1 MKSFLNSSSVIRV
14 FIISLIYL
22 LLSCSSTKNL
32 PPKPAWLLS
41 RPITPGYYIGI
52 GSAPIGLKPDEYRQS
67 AKRSALNDLAGEIS
81 MGISNTSFLHTL
93 EVNNKSN
100 ETYDSRTQTTITEDL
115 EGYTQEAE
123 FQDKNTYWVY
133 YSLSKST
140 YEQLKQQKIQKSLD
154 NALAKFTTAR
164 QMKSQGDLYHAI
176 LMLVKATDDIKPYLS
191 EPLQTSFEGREI
203 FFGNELFNEILSCL
217 SDLKINAVQ
226 QEVKVKRGQAI
237 QGRSLS
243 FQLTSRNGKLLEGFP
258 VVGEFSSGGLIVDK
272 ARTQADGM
280 ASFSIP
286 KVKSVKPV
294 ETFSAKP
301 DINALL
307 QEATNDFSIR
317 KLLKN
322 FTTEKASVQIL
333 VQSPVFYI
341 ETSSVG
347 AENELMLQQCRESLR
362 ASAVEIT
369 DAAATA
375 DFRLVIQTV
384 IRNANAAG
392 TILEVQAN
400 VFNRDGKNV
409 YQRSTGKI
417 ESNLPNPQ
425 KAYDEILSKGKD
437 YMKNRVIPDILGQ
450 LF

>member
-1 MKSFLNSSSVIRV
+1 
-14 FIISLIYL
+14 
-22 LLSCSSTKNL
+22 
-32 PPKPAWLLS
+32 
-41 RPITPGYYIGI
+41 
-52 GSAPIGLKPDEYRQS
+52 
-67 AKRSALNDLAGEIS
+67 

-154 NALAKFTTAR
+154 NALAKYTTAR

-347 AENELMLQQCRESLR
+347 AENEMMLQQCRESLR